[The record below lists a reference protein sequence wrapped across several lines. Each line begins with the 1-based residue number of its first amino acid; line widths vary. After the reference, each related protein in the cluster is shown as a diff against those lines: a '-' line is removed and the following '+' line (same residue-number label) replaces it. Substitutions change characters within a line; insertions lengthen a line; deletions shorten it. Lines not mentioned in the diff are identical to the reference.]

1 MEAVEKRDEVEVLG
15 REIGSRSDLERR
27 VDDLVPLGWARAFSI
42 EPG

>member
-1 MEAVEKRDEVEVLG
+1 MEAVEERDEVEVLA

-27 VDDLVPLGWARAFSI
+27 VGDLVPLGVGARLSI